1 MIKGCQ
7 RKMVVVKGQDKSIF
21 ETAYFVL
28 RREQEPKRLRESDML
43 SEATRI
49 INENGGTGDRRARR
63 RARLWGVLLIL
74 GGFLMGSGA
83 TLLCV
88 HWIA

>member
-28 RREQEPKRLRESDML
+28 RREQESKRLRESDIL

-49 INENGGTGDRRARR
+49 INESGGSVDRRARR
-63 RARLWGVLLIL
+63 RARLWGFLFLL
-74 GGFLMGSGA
+74 GGFLTGSGV
-83 TLLCV
+83 TLLCM

>member
-7 RKMVVVKGQDKSIF
+7 RKMVVVKGKDKSIF

-28 RREQEPKRLRESDML
+28 RREEEKRSLRESDML

-49 INENGGTGDRRARR
+49 INENGGTSDRRACRR
-63 RARLWGVLLIL
+63 VRLWGFLMIL

-88 HWIA
+88 HWLA